1 MVFSK
6 NRRKEVVEIEEEP
19 EFVKVHGYSQKLRVI
34 SLDEWKKGCPEGDE
48 QFDLVSLYSQLG
60 ERDCYCP
67 KRCGLKVKRNKADLF
82 AIHVCLLTVFAVLHA
97 EICNH
102 LSRTLLPIFTILRAR
117 FRKDARHVFWTSV

>member
-67 KRCGLKVKRNKADLF
+67 KRCGFKVKRNKADLF
-82 AIHVCLLTVFAVLHA
+82 AIHVCLLSLPLLYLRFSMLRFVTTLAGLYFLYS
-97 EICNH
+97 
-102 LSRTLLPIFTILRAR
+102 LS
-117 FRKDARHVFWTSV
+117 